1 MSYKQPS
8 SPANLEVTSWKNR
21 DLSLREYDTSQT
33 AFFGQGVKVEASN
46 HSSPVE
52 LARYRADWLHCSTM
66 LNVADDL
73 TKGILV
79 EEMNGRWFNG
89 PKFLQQGEEF
99 WPVEQGTLDFKE
111 VNKEKR
117 KGQITR
123 PASVNT
129 VIDCKKFS
137 TWK

>member
-1 MSYKQPS
+1 
-8 SPANLEVTSWKNR
+8 
-21 DLSLREYDTSQT
+21 
-33 AFFGQGVKVEASN
+33 
-46 HSSPVE
+46 
-52 LARYRADWLHCSTM
+52 M
-66 LNVADDL
+66 LNVANDL

-79 EEMNGRWFNG
+79 EEMNGRWFNR
-89 PKFLQQGEEF
+89 PKFLQQGQEF

-129 VIDCKKFS
+129 VIDRKKFS
-137 TWK
+137 TWKRLLKVTAYVIRFCNNLCNKTHQDREGSKSLYIRQMLKKSKKQNFGLRSLKSDSRE

>member
-1 MSYKQPS
+1 M
-8 SPANLEVTSWKNR
+8 
-21 DLSLREYDTSQT
+21 
-33 AFFGQGVKVEASN
+33 KVEASN

-52 LARYRADWLHCSTM
+52 LARYRADWLHYSTM
-66 LNVADDL
+66 LNIADDL

-99 WPVEQGTLDFKE
+99 GPVEQGTLDFKE
-111 VNKEKR
+111 VNKERR

-129 VIDCKKFS
+129 VIAKSSQHGNDC
-137 TWK
+137 

>member
-1 MSYKQPS
+1 M
-8 SPANLEVTSWKNR
+8 
-21 DLSLREYDTSQT
+21 
-33 AFFGQGVKVEASN
+33 KVEASN

-52 LARYRADWLHCSTM
+52 LARYRADWLHYSTM
-66 LNVADDL
+66 LNIADDL

-89 PKFLQQGEEF
+89 PKFLQQGQEF

-137 TWK
+137 TWKRLLKVTAYVIRFCSNLCNKTHRDREGNKSL